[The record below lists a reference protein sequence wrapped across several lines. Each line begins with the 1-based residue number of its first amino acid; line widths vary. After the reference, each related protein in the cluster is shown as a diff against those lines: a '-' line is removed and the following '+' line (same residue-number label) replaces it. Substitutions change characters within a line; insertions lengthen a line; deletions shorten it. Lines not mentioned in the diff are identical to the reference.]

1 MQSIKHFLQET
12 LRRIG
17 IYNRLKAS
25 IFYDFYW
32 RIAGNQIIMARSEEV
47 DFYRNL
53 LQGLKKGNM
62 IFDIGANH
70 GHKTDIF
77 LRLGAQVVAVE
88 PDEYNQNVLKQKF
101 LKLRFSSK
109 PVFIVGKAVSD
120 RKETAEMWIEKP
132 GSAMNTLSRKWADT
146 LRMDGKRFGH
156 TLDFR
161 SHKKVQTITLED
173 LINKFGPPFF
183 VKIDVEGHEA
193 PVLRGLK
200 HSVPFLSF
208 EINLPE
214 FMPEAL
220 ECIEYLAHLNAD
232 GQFNYTADC
241 TRGFALDRWSGKSDF
256 LNALRACQETSIEI
270 FWRNAESVFSPLE
283 SFKT

>member
-1 MQSIKHFLQET
+1 MQAMKSFLQET

-25 IFYDFYW
+25 LLYDFYW
-32 RIAGNQIIMARSEEV
+32 GIADSRIITTRSNEM
-47 DFYRNL
+47 DFYSNL
-53 LQGLKKGNM
+53 IKGLKMGDT

-77 LRLGAQVVAVE
+77 LRLGARVVAVE
-88 PDEYNQNVLKQKF
+88 PDEYNQNVLKEMF
-101 LKLRFSSK
+101 LKFRFSPK
-109 PVFIVGKAVSD
+109 PVVIVNEAVSD
-120 RKETAEMWIEKP
+120 RREIVTMWIDKP
-132 GSAMNTLSRKWADT
+132 GSAMNTLSHKWADV
-146 LRMDGKRFGH
+146 LRMDEKRFGH

-161 SHKKVQTITLED
+161 SHKEVQTITLED

-193 PVLRGLK
+193 PVLQGLK
-200 HSVPFLSF
+200 HSVPYLSF

-214 FMPEAL
+214 FRPEAL
-220 ECIEYLAHLNAD
+220 ECIESLARLNAD

-256 LNALRACQETSIEI
+256 LNALKACQETSIEV
-270 FWRNAESVFSPLE
+270 FWRTAKAVPSPLE
-283 SFKT
+283 SCKS